1 MKIKYC
7 GPQSECPFCHKQE
20 GTRMVPYVGSYRDPE
35 MGNGEEVAAAVC
47 RFCGRVLA
55 EVIENG

>member
-1 MKIKYC
+1 
-7 GPQSECPFCHKQE
+7 
-20 GTRMVPYVGSYRDPE
+20 MVPYVGSYRDPE